1 MRWGAISP
9 SFPLPQK
16 NSCTSPPQVY
26 NKAIKNRLFAIEKDA
41 NGKAVL
47 AVGKSRYHVVV
58 VSNMLTIRPST
69 VSILKEFIKQG
80 GKVILAGDYPMYF
93 FYRHSAI
100 IDVHTDKLMY
110 ESLIQNRDYY
120 NPIQAAMS
128 INQYPRYWHGYQVLL
143 RPLTVVFQV
152 QELRY
157 LGMLTFHLLFF
168 WSAWLMAKKT
178 KPLYAMFYILTVASG
193 YVVFLPVC
201 FQFLTTFL
209 VLFVSLIV
217 LLSRYDKNKPLPA
230 AKWMLYFFVVGMVE
244 NFFDFLTYPI
254 LTLGIP
260 LVVLLWLRVRDEQAD
275 FRSNFWFMFKA
286 SLSWF
291 FGYALTWISKWLLSA
306 AILGV
311 RYFWR
316 TMSVVQY
323 RLEGS
328 EEEPLDR
335 IGTIQRNLK
344 AWLNVQDGGVISWSK
359 IALLILIV
367 AVVLIIF
374 CSACLAIAFPTGCA
388 AATMAFSIGNHNPM
402 KTLKFCIP
410 YLIIGM
416 ASTIASAMFFYPVYG

>member
-1 MRWGAISP
+1 MGRIKELKPFVKVFFILIAVFFLSMTLVYCIP
-9 SFPLPQK
+9 
-16 NSCTSPPQVY
+16 TSWIQGNV
-26 NKAIKNRLFAIEKDA
+26 EKSLEVME
-41 NGKAVL
+41 GE
-47 AVGKSRYHVVV
+47 G
-58 VSNMLTIRPST
+58 
-69 VSILKEFIKQG
+69 E
-80 GKVILAGDYPMYF
+80 YPMYF

-178 KPLYAMFYILTVASG
+178 KPLYAMFYVLTVASG

-217 LLSRYDKNKPLPA
+217 LLRRYDKNKPLPA
-230 AKWMLYFFVVGMVE
+230 VKWMLYFFVVGMVE

-260 LVVLLWLRVRDEQAD
+260 LVLLLWLRVRDEQAD

-286 SLSWF
+286 SLTWF

-335 IGTIQRNLK
+335 IGTIERNIK
-344 AWLNVQDGGVISWSK
+344 AWLNVQDGGVISSSK
-359 IALLILIV
+359 IIILLLLV
-367 AVVLIIF
+367 AVVLIFWRKLKDWKTVGAYLPILF
-374 CSACLAIAFPTGCA
+374 VALYPYIWYLVMSNHSQIHYWYTYRAQLVALFAGLVFLAAILRERKPEEKAEGE
-388 AATMAFSIGNHNPM
+388 H
-402 KTLKFCIP
+402 
-410 YLIIGM
+410 
-416 ASTIASAMFFYPVYG
+416 

>member
-1 MRWGAISP
+1 MGRIKELKPFAKTFFILIAAFFVSMTLVYCIP
-9 SFPLPQK
+9 
-16 NSCTSPPQVY
+16 TSWIQGNVE
-26 NKAIKNRLFAIEKDA
+26 KSIE
-41 NGKAVL
+41 VL
-47 AVGKSRYHVVV
+47 EG
-58 VSNMLTIRPST
+58 
-69 VSILKEFIKQG
+69 EG
-80 GKVILAGDYPMYF
+80 EYPMYF

-100 IDVHTDKLMY
+100 IDIHTDKLMY

-128 INQYPRYWHGYQVLL
+128 INQYPRYWHGYQLLL

-178 KPLYAMFYILTVASG
+178 KPLYAMFYVLTVASG

-217 LLSRYDKNKPLPA
+217 LLRRYDKNKPLPA
-230 AKWMLYFFVVGMVE
+230 VKWMLYFFVVGMVE

-260 LVVLLWLRVRDEQAD
+260 LVLLLWLRVRDEQAD

-286 SLSWF
+286 SLTWF

-367 AVVLIIF
+367 AVVLIIWRKLKDWKTV
-374 CSACLAIAFPTGCA
+374 SAYLPILFVAAYPYIWYLVMSNHSQIHYWYTYRAQLVALFAGLVFLAAILRERKPEEKAEGER
-388 AATMAFSIGNHNPM
+388 
-402 KTLKFCIP
+402 
-410 YLIIGM
+410 
-416 ASTIASAMFFYPVYG
+416 

>member
-1 MRWGAISP
+1 MGRIKELKPFVKVFFILIAVFFLSMTLVYCIP
-9 SFPLPQK
+9 
-16 NSCTSPPQVY
+16 TSWIQGNV
-26 NKAIKNRLFAIEKDA
+26 EKSLEVME
-41 NGKAVL
+41 GE
-47 AVGKSRYHVVV
+47 G
-58 VSNMLTIRPST
+58 
-69 VSILKEFIKQG
+69 E
-80 GKVILAGDYPMYF
+80 YPMYF

-178 KPLYAMFYILTVASG
+178 KPLYAMFYVLTVASG

-217 LLSRYDKNKPLPA
+217 LLRRYDKNKPLPA
-230 AKWMLYFFVVGMVE
+230 VKWMLYFFVVGMVE

-260 LVVLLWLRVRDEQAD
+260 LVLLLWLRVRDEQAD

-286 SLSWF
+286 SLTWF

-335 IGTIQRNLK
+335 IGTIERNIK
-344 AWLNVQDGGVISWSK
+344 AWLNVQDGGVISSSK
-359 IALLILIV
+359 IIILLLLV
-367 AVVLIIF
+367 AVVLIFWRKLKDWKTVGAYLPILF
-374 CSACLAIAFPTGCA
+374 VVLYPYIWYLVMSNHSQIHYWYTYRAQLVALFAGLVFLAAILRERKPEEKAEGE
-388 AATMAFSIGNHNPM
+388 H
-402 KTLKFCIP
+402 
-410 YLIIGM
+410 
-416 ASTIASAMFFYPVYG
+416 

>member
-1 MRWGAISP
+1 MGRIKELKPFAKTFFILIAVFFVSMTLVYCIP
-9 SFPLPQK
+9 
-16 NSCTSPPQVY
+16 TSWIQGNVE
-26 NKAIKNRLFAIEKDA
+26 KSIE
-41 NGKAVL
+41 VL
-47 AVGKSRYHVVV
+47 EG
-58 VSNMLTIRPST
+58 
-69 VSILKEFIKQG
+69 EG
-80 GKVILAGDYPMYF
+80 EYPMYF

-100 IDVHTDKLMY
+100 IDIHTDKLMY

-178 KPLYAMFYILTVASG
+178 KPLYAMFYVLTVASG

-217 LLSRYDKNKPLPA
+217 LLRRYDKNKPLPA
-230 AKWMLYFFVVGMVE
+230 VKWMLYFFIVGMVE

-260 LVVLLWLRVRDEQAD
+260 LVLLLWLRVRDEQAD
-275 FRSNFWFMFKA
+275 FRGNFWFMFKA

-367 AVVLIIF
+367 AVVLIIWRKLKDWKAVGAYLPILF
-374 CSACLAIAFPTGCA
+374 VAAYPYIWYLVMSNHSQIHYWYTYRAQLVALFAGLVFLAAILRERKPEEKAEGER
-388 AATMAFSIGNHNPM
+388 
-402 KTLKFCIP
+402 
-410 YLIIGM
+410 
-416 ASTIASAMFFYPVYG
+416 

>member
-1 MRWGAISP
+1 MGRIKELKPFAKTFFILIAAFFVSMTLVYCIP
-9 SFPLPQK
+9 
-16 NSCTSPPQVY
+16 TSWIQGNVE
-26 NKAIKNRLFAIEKDA
+26 KSIE
-41 NGKAVL
+41 VL
-47 AVGKSRYHVVV
+47 EG
-58 VSNMLTIRPST
+58 
-69 VSILKEFIKQG
+69 EG
-80 GKVILAGDYPMYF
+80 EYPMYF

-100 IDVHTDKLMY
+100 IDIHTDKLMY

-168 WSAWLMAKKT
+168 WSAWLIAKET
-178 KPLYAMFYILTVASG
+178 KPLYAMFYVLTVASG

-217 LLSRYDKNKPLPA
+217 LLRRYDKNKPLPA
-230 AKWMLYFFVVGMVE
+230 VKWMLYFFVVGMVE

-260 LVVLLWLRVRDEQAD
+260 LVLLLWLRVRDEQAD

-286 SLSWF
+286 SLTWF

-367 AVVLIIF
+367 AVVLIIWRKLKDWKAVGAYLPILF
-374 CSACLAIAFPTGCA
+374 VAAYPYIWYLVMSNHSQIHYWYTYRAQLVALFAGLVFLAAILRERKPEEKAEGER
-388 AATMAFSIGNHNPM
+388 
-402 KTLKFCIP
+402 
-410 YLIIGM
+410 
-416 ASTIASAMFFYPVYG
+416 

>member
-1 MRWGAISP
+1 MGRIKELKPFAKTFFILIAAFFVSMTLVYCIP
-9 SFPLPQK
+9 
-16 NSCTSPPQVY
+16 TSWIQGNVE
-26 NKAIKNRLFAIEKDA
+26 KSIE
-41 NGKAVL
+41 VL
-47 AVGKSRYHVVV
+47 EG
-58 VSNMLTIRPST
+58 
-69 VSILKEFIKQG
+69 EG
-80 GKVILAGDYPMYF
+80 EYPMYF

-100 IDVHTDKLMY
+100 IDIHTDKLMY

-178 KPLYAMFYILTVASG
+178 KPLYAMFYVLTVASG

-217 LLSRYDKNKPLPA
+217 LLRRYDKNKPLPA
-230 AKWMLYFFVVGMVE
+230 VKWMLYFFVVGMVE

-260 LVVLLWLRVRDEQAD
+260 LVLLLWLRVRDEQAD

-286 SLSWF
+286 SLTWF

-367 AVVLIIF
+367 AVVLIIWRKLKDWKTVGAYLPILF
-374 CSACLAIAFPTGCA
+374 VAAYPYIWYLVMSNHSQIHYWYTYRAQLAALFAGLVFLA
-388 AATMAFSIGNHNPM
+388 AILRERKPEEKAEGER
-402 KTLKFCIP
+402 
-410 YLIIGM
+410 
-416 ASTIASAMFFYPVYG
+416 

>member
-1 MRWGAISP
+1 MGRIKELKPFVKVFFILIAVFFLSMTLVYCIP
-9 SFPLPQK
+9 
-16 NSCTSPPQVY
+16 TSWIQGNV
-26 NKAIKNRLFAIEKDA
+26 EKSLEVME
-41 NGKAVL
+41 GE
-47 AVGKSRYHVVV
+47 G
-58 VSNMLTIRPST
+58 
-69 VSILKEFIKQG
+69 E
-80 GKVILAGDYPMYF
+80 YPMYF

-178 KPLYAMFYILTVASG
+178 KPLYAMFYVLTVASG

-217 LLSRYDKNKPLPA
+217 LLRRYDKNKPLPA
-230 AKWMLYFFVVGMVE
+230 VKWMLYFFVVGMVE

-260 LVVLLWLRVRDEQAD
+260 LVLLLWLRVRDEQAD

-286 SLSWF
+286 SLTWF

-335 IGTIQRNLK
+335 IGTIERNIK
-344 AWLNVQDGGVISWSK
+344 AWLNVQDGGVISSSK
-359 IALLILIV
+359 IIILLLLV
-367 AVVLIIF
+367 AVVLIFWRKLKDWKTVGAYLPILF
-374 CSACLAIAFPTGCA
+374 VALYPYIWYLVMSNHSQIHYWYTYRAQLVALFAGLVFLAAILRERKPEEKAEGER
-388 AATMAFSIGNHNPM
+388 
-402 KTLKFCIP
+402 
-410 YLIIGM
+410 
-416 ASTIASAMFFYPVYG
+416 

>member
-1 MRWGAISP
+1 MGRIKELKPFVKTFFILIAVFFVSMTLVYCIP
-9 SFPLPQK
+9 
-16 NSCTSPPQVY
+16 TSWIQGNVV
-26 NKAIKNRLFAIEKDA
+26 KSIE
-41 NGKAVL
+41 VL
-47 AVGKSRYHVVV
+47 EG
-58 VSNMLTIRPST
+58 
-69 VSILKEFIKQG
+69 EG
-80 GKVILAGDYPMYF
+80 EYPMYF

-100 IDVHTDKLMY
+100 IDIHTDKLMY

-178 KPLYAMFYILTVASG
+178 KPLYAMFYVLTVASG

-217 LLSRYDKNKPLPA
+217 LLRRYDKNKPLPA
-230 AKWMLYFFVVGMVE
+230 VKWMLYFFVVGMVE

-260 LVVLLWLRVRDEQAD
+260 LVLLLWLRVRDEQAD
-275 FRSNFWFMFKA
+275 FRGNFWFMFKA

-367 AVVLIIF
+367 AVVLIIWRKLKDWKTVGAYLPILF
-374 CSACLAIAFPTGCA
+374 VAAYPYIWYLVMSNHSQIHYWYTYRAQLVALFAGLVFLAAILRERKPEEKAEGER
-388 AATMAFSIGNHNPM
+388 
-402 KTLKFCIP
+402 
-410 YLIIGM
+410 
-416 ASTIASAMFFYPVYG
+416 

>member
-1 MRWGAISP
+1 MGRIKELKPFAKTFFILIAAFFVSMTLVYCIP
-9 SFPLPQK
+9 
-16 NSCTSPPQVY
+16 TSWIQGNVE
-26 NKAIKNRLFAIEKDA
+26 KSIE
-41 NGKAVL
+41 VL
-47 AVGKSRYHVVV
+47 EG
-58 VSNMLTIRPST
+58 
-69 VSILKEFIKQG
+69 EG
-80 GKVILAGDYPMYF
+80 EYPMYF

-100 IDVHTDKLMY
+100 IDIHTDKLMY

-128 INQYPRYWHGYQVLL
+128 INQYPRYWHGYQLLL

-178 KPLYAMFYILTVASG
+178 KPLYAMFYVLTVASG

-217 LLSRYDKNKPLPA
+217 LLRRYDKNKPLPA
-230 AKWMLYFFVVGMVE
+230 VKWMLYFFVVGMVE

-260 LVVLLWLRVRDEQAD
+260 LVLLLWLRVRDEQAD

-286 SLSWF
+286 SLTWF

-367 AVVLIIF
+367 AVVLIIWRKLKDWKTVGAYLPILF
-374 CSACLAIAFPTGCA
+374 VAAYPYIWYLVMSNHSQIHYWYTYRAQLAALFAGLVFLA
-388 AATMAFSIGNHNPM
+388 AILRERKPEEKAEGER
-402 KTLKFCIP
+402 
-410 YLIIGM
+410 
-416 ASTIASAMFFYPVYG
+416 

>member
-1 MRWGAISP
+1 MGRIKELKPFAKTFFILIAVFFVSMTLVYCIP
-9 SFPLPQK
+9 
-16 NSCTSPPQVY
+16 TSWIQGNVE
-26 NKAIKNRLFAIEKDA
+26 KSIE
-41 NGKAVL
+41 VL
-47 AVGKSRYHVVV
+47 EG
-58 VSNMLTIRPST
+58 
-69 VSILKEFIKQG
+69 EG
-80 GKVILAGDYPMYF
+80 EYPMYF

-100 IDVHTDKLMY
+100 IDIHTDKLMY

-168 WSAWLMAKKT
+168 WSAWLMAKET
-178 KPLYAMFYILTVASG
+178 KPLYAMFYVLTVASG

-217 LLSRYDKNKPLPA
+217 LLRRYDKNKPLPA
-230 AKWMLYFFVVGMVE
+230 VKWMLYFFVVGMVE

-260 LVVLLWLRVRDEQAD
+260 LVLLLWLRVRDEQAD

-286 SLSWF
+286 SLTWF

-367 AVVLIIF
+367 AVVLIIWRKLKDWKTVGAYLPILF
-374 CSACLAIAFPTGCA
+374 VAVYPYIWYLVMSNHSQIHYWYTYRAQLAALFAGLVFLA
-388 AATMAFSIGNHNPM
+388 AILRERKPEEKAEGER
-402 KTLKFCIP
+402 
-410 YLIIGM
+410 
-416 ASTIASAMFFYPVYG
+416 

>member
-1 MRWGAISP
+1 MGRVKELKPFVKTFFILIVVFFASMTLVYCIP
-9 SFPLPQK
+9 
-16 NSCTSPPQVY
+16 TSWIQGNV
-26 NKAIKNRLFAIEKDA
+26 EKSLEVME
-41 NGKAVL
+41 GE
-47 AVGKSRYHVVV
+47 G
-58 VSNMLTIRPST
+58 
-69 VSILKEFIKQG
+69 E
-80 GKVILAGDYPMYF
+80 YPMYF

-100 IDVHTDKLMY
+100 IDIHTDKLMY

-157 LGMLTFHLLFF
+157 LGMLAFHLLFF

-178 KPLYAMFYILTVASG
+178 KPLYAMLYVLTVASG
-193 YVVFLPVC
+193 YIVFLPVC

-209 VLFVSLIV
+209 VLFAALIV
-217 LLSRYDKNKPLPA
+217 LLSRYEKEKPLPA

-260 LVVLLWLRVRDEQAD
+260 LVLLLWLRVRDEQAD
-275 FRSNFWFMFKA
+275 FKSNFWFMFKA

-335 IGTIQRNLK
+335 IGTIERNIK
-344 AWLNVQDGGVISWSK
+344 AWLNVQDGGVISSSK
-359 IALLILIV
+359 IVILLLLV
-367 AVVLIIF
+367 AVVLILWKKLKDWKTIGAYLPILF
-374 CSACLAIAFPTGCA
+374 VASYPYIWYLVMSNHSQIHYWYTYRAQLVALFGGLVFLAAILREHKPDEIVKGEAGR
-388 AATMAFSIGNHNPM
+388 
-402 KTLKFCIP
+402 
-410 YLIIGM
+410 
-416 ASTIASAMFFYPVYG
+416 

>member
-1 MRWGAISP
+1 MGRIKELKPFVKTFFILIAVFFVSMTLVYCIP
-9 SFPLPQK
+9 
-16 NSCTSPPQVY
+16 TSWIQGNVV
-26 NKAIKNRLFAIEKDA
+26 KSIE
-41 NGKAVL
+41 VL
-47 AVGKSRYHVVV
+47 EG
-58 VSNMLTIRPST
+58 
-69 VSILKEFIKQG
+69 EG
-80 GKVILAGDYPMYF
+80 EYPMYF

-100 IDVHTDKLMY
+100 IDIHTDKLMY

-178 KPLYAMFYILTVASG
+178 KPLYAMFYVLTVASG

-217 LLSRYDKNKPLPA
+217 LLRRYDKNKPLPA
-230 AKWMLYFFVVGMVE
+230 VKWMLYFFVVGMVE

-260 LVVLLWLRVRDEQAD
+260 LVLLLWLRVRDEQAD
-275 FRSNFWFMFKA
+275 FRGNFWFMFKA

-359 IALLILIV
+359 IALVILIV
-367 AVVLIIF
+367 AVVLIIWRKLKDWKTVGAYLPILF
-374 CSACLAIAFPTGCA
+374 VAAYPYIWYLVMSNHSQIHYWYTYRAQLAALFAGLVFLA
-388 AATMAFSIGNHNPM
+388 AILRERKPEEKAEGER
-402 KTLKFCIP
+402 
-410 YLIIGM
+410 
-416 ASTIASAMFFYPVYG
+416 

>member
-1 MRWGAISP
+1 MGRIKELKPFAKTFFILIAVFFVSMTLVYCIP
-9 SFPLPQK
+9 
-16 NSCTSPPQVY
+16 TSWIQGNVE
-26 NKAIKNRLFAIEKDA
+26 KSIE
-41 NGKAVL
+41 VL
-47 AVGKSRYHVVV
+47 EG
-58 VSNMLTIRPST
+58 
-69 VSILKEFIKQG
+69 EG
-80 GKVILAGDYPMYF
+80 EYPMYF

-100 IDVHTDKLMY
+100 IDIHTDKLMY

-178 KPLYAMFYILTVASG
+178 KPLYAMLYVLTVASG

-260 LVVLLWLRVRDEQAD
+260 LVLLLWLRVRDEQAD

-291 FGYALTWISKWLLSA
+291 FGYAMTWISKWLLSA
-306 AILGV
+306 TILGV

-367 AVVLIIF
+367 AVVLIIWRKLKDWKTV
-374 CSACLAIAFPTGCA
+374 SAYLPILFVAAYPYIWYLVMSNHSQIHYWYTYRAQLVALFAGLVFLAAILRERKSEEKMEGEF
-388 AATMAFSIGNHNPM
+388 
-402 KTLKFCIP
+402 
-410 YLIIGM
+410 
-416 ASTIASAMFFYPVYG
+416 

>member
-1 MRWGAISP
+1 MGRIKELKPFAKTFFILIAVFFVSMTLVYCIP
-9 SFPLPQK
+9 
-16 NSCTSPPQVY
+16 TSWIQGNVE
-26 NKAIKNRLFAIEKDA
+26 KSIE
-41 NGKAVL
+41 VL
-47 AVGKSRYHVVV
+47 EG
-58 VSNMLTIRPST
+58 
-69 VSILKEFIKQG
+69 EG
-80 GKVILAGDYPMYF
+80 EYPMYF

-100 IDVHTDKLMY
+100 IDIHTDKLMY

-168 WSAWLMAKKT
+168 WSAWLMAKET
-178 KPLYAMFYILTVASG
+178 KPLYAMFYVLTVASG

-217 LLSRYDKNKPLPA
+217 LLSRYDNNKPLPA
-230 AKWMLYFFVVGMVE
+230 VKWMLYFFVVGMVE

-260 LVVLLWLRVRDEQAD
+260 LVLLLWLRVRDERTD
-275 FRSNFWFMFKA
+275 FRGNFWFMFKA

-367 AVVLIIF
+367 AVVLIIWRKLKDWKAVGAYLPILF
-374 CSACLAIAFPTGCA
+374 VAAYPYIWYLVMSNHSQIHYWYTYRAQLVALFAGLVFLA
-388 AATMAFSIGNHNPM
+388 SILRERKPEEKAEGER
-402 KTLKFCIP
+402 
-410 YLIIGM
+410 
-416 ASTIASAMFFYPVYG
+416 

>member
-1 MRWGAISP
+1 MGRIKELKPFVKTFFILIAVFFVSMTLVYCIP
-9 SFPLPQK
+9 
-16 NSCTSPPQVY
+16 TSWIQGNVV
-26 NKAIKNRLFAIEKDA
+26 KSIE
-41 NGKAVL
+41 VL
-47 AVGKSRYHVVV
+47 EG
-58 VSNMLTIRPST
+58 
-69 VSILKEFIKQG
+69 EG
-80 GKVILAGDYPMYF
+80 EYPMYF

-100 IDVHTDKLMY
+100 IDIHTDKLMY

-178 KPLYAMFYILTVASG
+178 KPLYAMFYVLTVASG

-217 LLSRYDKNKPLPA
+217 LLRRYDKNKPLPA
-230 AKWMLYFFVVGMVE
+230 VKWMLYFFVVGMVE

-260 LVVLLWLRVRDEQAD
+260 LVLLLWLRVRDERTD
-275 FRSNFWFMFKA
+275 FRGNFWFMFKA

-367 AVVLIIF
+367 AVVLIIWRKLKDWKTVGAYLPILF
-374 CSACLAIAFPTGCA
+374 VAAYPYIWYLVMSNHSQIHYWYTYRAQLAALFAGLVFLA
-388 AATMAFSIGNHNPM
+388 AILRERKPEEKAEGER
-402 KTLKFCIP
+402 
-410 YLIIGM
+410 
-416 ASTIASAMFFYPVYG
+416 

>member
-1 MRWGAISP
+1 MGRIKELKPFAKTFFILIAVFFVSMTLVYCIP
-9 SFPLPQK
+9 
-16 NSCTSPPQVY
+16 TSWIQGNVE
-26 NKAIKNRLFAIEKDA
+26 KSIE
-41 NGKAVL
+41 VL
-47 AVGKSRYHVVV
+47 EG
-58 VSNMLTIRPST
+58 
-69 VSILKEFIKQG
+69 EG
-80 GKVILAGDYPMYF
+80 EYPTYF

-100 IDVHTDKLMY
+100 IDIHTDKLMY

-168 WSAWLMAKKT
+168 WSAWLMAKET
-178 KPLYAMFYILTVASG
+178 KPLYAMFYVLTVASG

-217 LLSRYDKNKPLPA
+217 LLRRYDKNKPLPA

-260 LVVLLWLRVRDEQAD
+260 LVLLLWLRVRDEQAD

-291 FGYALTWISKWLLSA
+291 FGYAMTWISKWLLSA

-367 AVVLIIF
+367 AVVLIIWRKLKDWKAVGAYLPILF
-374 CSACLAIAFPTGCA
+374 VAAYPYIWYLVMSNHSQIHYWYTYRAQLVALFAGLVFLA
-388 AATMAFSIGNHNPM
+388 SILRERKLNERMEGEAQ
-402 KTLKFCIP
+402 K
-410 YLIIGM
+410 
-416 ASTIASAMFFYPVYG
+416 

>member
-1 MRWGAISP
+1 MGRIKELKPFVKTFFILIAVFFVSMTLVYCIP
-9 SFPLPQK
+9 
-16 NSCTSPPQVY
+16 TSWIQGNVV
-26 NKAIKNRLFAIEKDA
+26 KSIE
-41 NGKAVL
+41 VL
-47 AVGKSRYHVVV
+47 EG
-58 VSNMLTIRPST
+58 
-69 VSILKEFIKQG
+69 EG
-80 GKVILAGDYPMYF
+80 EYPMYF

-100 IDVHTDKLMY
+100 IDIHTDKLMY

-178 KPLYAMFYILTVASG
+178 KPLYAMFYVLTVASG

-217 LLSRYDKNKPLPA
+217 LLRRYDKNKPLPA

-260 LVVLLWLRVRDEQAD
+260 LVLLLWLRVRDEQAD

-291 FGYALTWISKWLLSA
+291 FGYAMTWISKWLLSA

-367 AVVLIIF
+367 AVVLIIWRKLKDWKAVGAYLPILF
-374 CSACLAIAFPTGCA
+374 VAAYPYIWYLVMSNHSQIHYWYTYRAQLVALFAGLVFLA
-388 AATMAFSIGNHNPM
+388 SILRERKLNERMEGEAQ
-402 KTLKFCIP
+402 K
-410 YLIIGM
+410 
-416 ASTIASAMFFYPVYG
+416 

>member
-1 MRWGAISP
+1 MGRIKELKPFAKTFFILIAVFFVSMTLVYCIP
-9 SFPLPQK
+9 
-16 NSCTSPPQVY
+16 TSWIQGNVE
-26 NKAIKNRLFAIEKDA
+26 KSIE
-41 NGKAVL
+41 VL
-47 AVGKSRYHVVV
+47 EG
-58 VSNMLTIRPST
+58 
-69 VSILKEFIKQG
+69 EG
-80 GKVILAGDYPMYF
+80 EYPMYF

-100 IDVHTDKLMY
+100 IDIHTDKLMY

-178 KPLYAMFYILTVASG
+178 KPLYAMFYVLTVASG

-217 LLSRYDKNKPLPA
+217 LLRRYDKNKPLPA
-230 AKWMLYFFVVGMVE
+230 VKWMLYFFVVGMVE

-260 LVVLLWLRVRDEQAD
+260 LVLLLWIRVRDEQVD

-367 AVVLIIF
+367 AVVLIIWRKLKDWKTVGAYLPILF
-374 CSACLAIAFPTGCA
+374 VAAYPYIWYLVMSNHSQIHYWYTYRAQLAALFAGLVFLA
-388 AATMAFSIGNHNPM
+388 AILRERKPEEKAEGER
-402 KTLKFCIP
+402 
-410 YLIIGM
+410 
-416 ASTIASAMFFYPVYG
+416 

>member
-1 MRWGAISP
+1 MGRIKELKPFAKTFFILIAAFFVSMTLVYCIP
-9 SFPLPQK
+9 
-16 NSCTSPPQVY
+16 TSWIQGNVE
-26 NKAIKNRLFAIEKDA
+26 KSIE
-41 NGKAVL
+41 VL
-47 AVGKSRYHVVV
+47 EG
-58 VSNMLTIRPST
+58 
-69 VSILKEFIKQG
+69 EG
-80 GKVILAGDYPMYF
+80 EYPMYF

-100 IDVHTDKLMY
+100 IDIHTDKLMY

-128 INQYPRYWHGYQVLL
+128 INQYPRYWHGYQLLL

-178 KPLYAMFYILTVASG
+178 KPLYAMFYVLTVASG

-217 LLSRYDKNKPLPA
+217 FLRRYDKNKPLPA
-230 AKWMLYFFVVGMVE
+230 VKWMLYFFVVGMVE

-260 LVVLLWLRVRDEQAD
+260 LVLLLWLRVRDEQAD

-286 SLSWF
+286 SLTWF

-359 IALLILIV
+359 IALVILIV
-367 AVVLIIF
+367 AVVLIIWRKLKDWKTVGAYLPILF
-374 CSACLAIAFPTGCA
+374 VAAYPYIWYLVMSNHSQIHYWYTYRAQLAALFAGLVFLA
-388 AATMAFSIGNHNPM
+388 AILRERKPEEKAEGER
-402 KTLKFCIP
+402 
-410 YLIIGM
+410 
-416 ASTIASAMFFYPVYG
+416 

>member
-1 MRWGAISP
+1 MGRIKELKPFAKTFFILIAVFFVSMTLVYCIP
-9 SFPLPQK
+9 
-16 NSCTSPPQVY
+16 TSWIQGNVE
-26 NKAIKNRLFAIEKDA
+26 KSIE
-41 NGKAVL
+41 VL
-47 AVGKSRYHVVV
+47 EG
-58 VSNMLTIRPST
+58 
-69 VSILKEFIKQG
+69 EG
-80 GKVILAGDYPMYF
+80 EYPMYF

-100 IDVHTDKLMY
+100 IDIHTDKLMY

-168 WSAWLMAKKT
+168 WSAWLMAKET
-178 KPLYAMFYILTVASG
+178 KPLYAMFYVLTVASG

-217 LLSRYDKNKPLPA
+217 LLSRYDNNKPLPA
-230 AKWMLYFFVVGMVE
+230 VKWMLYFFVVGMVE

-260 LVVLLWLRVRDEQAD
+260 LVLLLWLRVRDERTD
-275 FRSNFWFMFKA
+275 FRGNFWFMFKA

-367 AVVLIIF
+367 AVVLIIWRKLKDWKAVGAYLPILF
-374 CSACLAIAFPTGCA
+374 VAAYPYIWYLVMSNHSQIHYWYTYRAQLVALFAGLVFLAAILRERKPEE
-388 AATMAFSIGNHNPM
+388 
-402 KTLKFCIP
+402 KTE
-410 YLIIGM
+410 GER
-416 ASTIASAMFFYPVYG
+416 